1 MSLIAT
7 RPVITL
13 DQVKHKAD
21 QIMEGRRNS
30 VTDESKKCDESVTMA
45 NGGECVT
52 NCDDGDDNNFCLSLV
67 DQTLWQAAERTLTPM
82 WEVATSAENNE
93 NVTVTSKENFD
104 LTPQK
109 NVTVLSP
116 EPPKSV
122 AQNSETDKTGNHFSH
137 HDKVSGEKKKH
148 HQNLKIILNLLI
160 ENYWIDLV

>member
-30 VTDESKKCDESVTMA
+30 VTDEPKKCDESVTTA
-45 NGGECVT
+45 NCGECVT
-52 NCDDGDDNNFCLSLV
+52 NCDDGVTNSDENNFCLSLV

-104 LTPQK
+104 LTSQK
-109 NVTVLSP
+109 NVSVLSP

-122 AQNSETDKTGNHFSH
+122 AQTSETDKTGNHFSH
-137 HDKVSGEKKKH
+137 HDKVSGEKK
-148 HQNLKIILNLLI
+148 IP
-160 ENYWIDLV
+160 